1 MNPRLPRIGRLLA
14 SLASLALL
22 VAACSSGANST
33 SSAAMASG
41 SASPGAMM
49 SAEASAAGSA
59 APASAG
65 LGSAAPGSVSPGSVS
80 PGSVSPGSA
89 PPSTPAGDALLSQV
103 LTDVRNGQSFTLG
116 ALASEQPV
124 LLETMAIWCTN
135 CRAQM
140 HRVIDAHAMAD
151 FTSVGLDVDP
161 TEVPDD
167 LKAYVEGQGFDWRFA
182 TADAQIA
189 TGLREQFGSQV
200 LNPPSTP
207 MILIFGDG
215 SMRALDFGRPGGYS
229 AEELVAEIAAG

>member
-65 LGSAAPGSVSPGSVS
+65 PGSAA

>member
-1 MNPRLPRIGRLLA
+1 MNPRLPRIGPL
-14 SLASLALL
+14 LASLALL
-22 VAACSSGANST
+22 ALLVTACSGGA
-33 SSAAMASG
+33 SSPSIAAMASASE

-49 SAEASAAGSA
+49 SAEASAPGSA
-59 APASAG
+59 APASA
-65 LGSAAPGSVSPGSVS
+65 APGSAVP
-80 PGSVSPGSA
+80 SA
-89 PPSTPAGDALLSQV
+89 PSGDALLSQV

-116 ALASEQPV
+116 ALAAEQPV

-140 HRVIDAHAMAD
+140 HRVIDAHTMAD

-182 TADAQIA
+182 TADAEIA

-207 MILIFGDG
+207 MILLFGDG

-229 AEELVAEIAAG
+229 AEELAAEIAAG